1 MKWHGVLGH
10 GNAIIYVPEN
20 GFFSLGNS
28 PYRMHGEGNAADIY
42 LGYRDFANPIAF
54 SPVRGKVIFL
64 KPVRTPKRYFSPSNN
79 DYVLGILNENKGH
92 VFRILHVQPSVKVGD
107 TVDIGDEIG
116 MLIRSGFFC
125 RWTDPHIHIEV
136 RKTNS
141 RLDVA
146 QGGLKLNLITN
157 NQFKTHNNKK
167 INIDHQDTIVI
178 DGAVKYIRDE
188 YFLIALDNE
197 YICKNGILFGF
208 KSEIATNGEVRREGI
223 LDAGVPYYPH
233 GCIIG
238 ISSENASA
246 GDHIVIGN
254 LPVGTIR
261 KINNYYAIFKTKLIV
276 SKLSI
281 EENGKRTNYKIK
293 GISASIHLKRENFSL
308 KIVYDSLEK
317 KPNLQKGMHVTI
329 KLNQIMNNK

>member
-1 MKWHGVLGH
+1 MC
-10 GNAIIYVPEN
+10 I
-20 GFFSLGNS
+20 
-28 PYRMHGEGNAADIY
+28 
-42 LGYRDFANPIAF
+42 RD
-54 SPVRGKVIFL
+54 R
-64 KPVRTPKRYFSPSNN
+64 
-79 DYVLGILNENKGH
+79 
-92 VFRILHVQPSVKVGD
+92 
-107 TVDIGDEIG
+107 
-116 MLIRSGFFC
+116 
-125 RWTDPHIHIEV
+125 
-136 RKTNS
+136 
-141 RLDVA
+141 
-146 QGGLKLNLITN
+146 
-157 NQFKTHNNKK
+157 

-281 EENGKRTNYKIK
+281 EENGKKTNYKIK

-317 KPNLQKGMHVTI
+317 KPNLQKGMRVTI